1 MYFIGMPHLTLED
14 KWVLKSKQWGVRVA
28 SQESWSRIWF
38 KNNYWWKGWPKKL
51 IKVCLLAREGGIFL
65 RKYILE
71 VCAIAW

>member
-1 MYFIGMPHLTLED
+1 
-14 KWVLKSKQWGVRVA
+14 VA
-28 SQESWSRIWF
+28 SQESWSRLWF

-51 IKVCLLAREGGIFL
+51 MKVCLLAREGDIFL